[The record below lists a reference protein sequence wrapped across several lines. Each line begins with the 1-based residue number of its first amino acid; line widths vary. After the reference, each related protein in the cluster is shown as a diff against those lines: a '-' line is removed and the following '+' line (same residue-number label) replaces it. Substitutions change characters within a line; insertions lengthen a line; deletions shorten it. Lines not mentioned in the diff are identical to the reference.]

1 MKRPAISL
9 LFFLAAGLVTLA
21 SPALAE
27 DPIPLSQPLGAYY
40 TYGKLSGVTA
50 EQAIRSG
57 SALTT
62 IPLGLY
68 SVTSSRDSNHYSG
81 VLVGRSPFFHGSR
94 TTNVPTFIVPV
105 KIKTSDGHVFDPSAA
120 DASCLSSKVPLTV
133 FQNSPCFNR
142 VAFTMN
148 GVRGRDNPVQRR
160 LSARGILG
168 EHSAHRESFACDAQ
182 PDHHADR
189 AESNPDLNSGRR
201 FHHWPLR
208 QPRESWISGFLT
220 VSSKTPSSFW

>member
-105 KIKTSDGHVFDPSAA
+105 KIKTSDGHAFDPSAA
-120 DASCLSSKVPLTV
+120 DATCLSSKVPLTV
-133 FQNSPCFNR
+133 FQNSPLFQP

-148 GVRGRDNPVQRR
+148 GVGVGTTQYYDAFR
-160 LSARGILG
+160 ARGILG
-168 EHSAHRESFACDAQ
+168 ERFPHGESFPYDAQ
-182 PDHHADR
+182 PDHDADR
-189 AESNPDLNSGRR
+189 AESNPDLDSGRR
-201 FHHWPLR
+201 FHQLAIAPT
-208 QPRESWISGFLT
+208 SGSSISEFLT
-220 VSSKTPSSFW
+220 VSSRTPSSPS